1 MEGTQTVAF
10 VYRQRSVGESPRTQ
24 TVVLLIRK
32 LTVNHPRFFA
42 HQTITL
48 SQKSPLNERRLNGP
62 LF

>member
-10 VYRQRSVGESPRTQ
+10 VYRQRSIGESPRTQ

-42 HQTITL
+42 HQTVTL

>member
-10 VYRQRSVGESPRTQ
+10 VYRQRSIGESPKTQ

>member
-10 VYRQRSVGESPRTQ
+10 VYRQRSIGESSRTQ

>member
-10 VYRQRSVGESPRTQ
+10 VYRQRSIGESPRTQ

>member
-1 MEGTQTVAF
+1 MEGTLTVAF
-10 VYRQRSVGESPRTQ
+10 VYRQRSIGESPRTQ

>member
-10 VYRQRSVGESPRTQ
+10 VYRQRSIGESPRTQ
-24 TVVLLIRK
+24 IVVLLIRK

>member
-10 VYRQRSVGESPRTQ
+10 VYRQRSIGESLRTQ

-48 SQKSPLNERRLNGP
+48 SQKSPLNERRLNEP